1 MDRAWIV
8 IHCELF
14 QSRLPP
20 SPPSFPF
27 SPHEA
32 LPRYMYWAILPKYSK
47 IIKLH
52 LVVPKHKSL
61 ATLHA
66 MQAFVW
72 YGHTQTCKK
81 PYKLMFRY
89 LVSYLV
95 GSRIEKHI
103 KNSMNV

>member
-1 MDRAWIV
+1 MDMACSG
-8 IHCELF
+8 IHNELL

-20 SPPSFPF
+20 SPPPFPF

-32 LPRYMYWAILPKYSK
+32 LPRYMYWALLSKYSK

-66 MQAFVW
+66 MQAFV
-72 YGHTQTCKK
+72 GMVTRKLVKSHT
-81 PYKLMFRY
+81 
-89 LVSYLV
+89 
-95 GSRIEKHI
+95 
-103 KNSMNV
+103 N